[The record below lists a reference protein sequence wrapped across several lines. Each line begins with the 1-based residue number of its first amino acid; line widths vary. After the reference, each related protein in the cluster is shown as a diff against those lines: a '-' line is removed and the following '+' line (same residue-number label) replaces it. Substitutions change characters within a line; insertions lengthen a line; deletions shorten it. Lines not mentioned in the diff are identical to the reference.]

1 MVQKPVSVLVVTYNP
16 VWDKLKATLKSVLA
30 QEDIDFEIIVSDDG
44 SKNNLFDKIENL
56 FSEYGFSDYELVA
69 NASNAGTVANVAAAN
84 EKSSGEYVRPI
95 SPGDLLYDRYVLRDL
110 YQYAK
115 KHSSDILFGNMVCY
129 KRENDNVFKIF
140 QDVYF
145 PKYPEIYHE
154 EGNWYDRIIAN
165 IILKDNISGASIF
178 AKNDVY
184 KHYMSSFLG
193 KVKYVEDMFMKI
205 ALLEGKKI
213 DWIDQNVLWYEYND
227 GGISTTRNDTWTKL
241 LQRDENVANRT
252 IVETAKRINDDTVNR
267 YISFVTEKN
276 KFKKKLKRLLLPRIR
291 KIKHRVYQDP
301 WHSNEMFTKFFYS
314 CWND

>member
-44 SKNNLFDKIENL
+44 SKNNEFDKIEKL
-56 FSEYGFSDYELVA
+56 FSEYGFRDYELVA

-115 KHSSDILFGNMVCY
+115 KHSSDILFWNMVCY
-129 KRENDNVFKIF
+129 KRENDSAFKIF
-140 QDVYF
+140 QDVHF

-154 EGNWYDRIIAN
+154 EENWYDRIIAN

-227 GGISTTRNDTWTKL
+227 GGISTTRNETWTKL
-241 LQRDENVANRT
+241 LQRDENIANRT

-276 KFKKKLKRLLLPRIR
+276 KFKKKLKRLFLPRIR
-291 KIKHRVYQDP
+291 KIKHRVYQDS